1 MNDRNLQ
8 TIERVRQFQGVSEA
22 FFFRALFVGERYNWI
37 EKVNAKRAEK
47 GVIQ

>member
-1 MNDRNLQ
+1 MNYRNLQ
-8 TIERVRQFQGVSEA
+8 TIEQAWQFLGGSEA

-37 EKVNAKRAEK
+37 EKVNVNRAEK

>member
-8 TIERVRQFQGVSEA
+8 TIEQAWQFLGGNEA

-37 EKVNAKRAEK
+37 EKVNVKRAEK